1 MIRRG
6 TGLLPWLFDRD
17 ALVAFGAS
25 HAKAFA
31 EAQPWPHLVVD
42 DLLGAHAR
50 AIADAF
56 PDAAH
61 PGWRRTAYAEQARLG
76 QLQRTNFDG
85 IGDPL
90 RWLLA
95 ELGGMAFV
103 GFVNALLGRRDLIAD
118 PMFTGAGLMA
128 TERGGHLGLHVDF
141 NRDSARKLDRIASVL
156 YYAPRTWDP
165 AWGGELE
172 LWDRAR
178 QACRV
183 RIAPVPD
190 RLVVLAYGEDHWHGH
205 PTPLGCP
212 DGVLRA
218 AVAAHFY
225 AARASDGDDAGA
237 HGAIW

>member
-1 MIRRG
+1 M
-6 TGLLPWLFDRD
+6 LPWLFDRD
-17 ALVAFGAS
+17 AMVAFGTQ
-25 HAKAFA
+25 KARDFA
-31 EAQPWPHLVVD
+31 DAQPWPHLIVD
-42 DLLGAHAR
+42 GFLGKHAD

-56 PDAAH
+56 PDASH
-61 PGWRRTAYAEQARLG
+61 PGWRKTAYAEQARLG

-103 GFVNALLGRRDLIAD
+103 GFLNALLGRRDLIAD
-118 PMFTGAGLMA
+118 PHFTGAGLMA
-128 TERGGHLGLHVDF
+128 TERGGHLGIHIDF
-141 NRDSARKLDRIASVL
+141 NRDSARKLDRVASIL
-156 YYAPRTWDP
+156 YYAAHTWEP

-172 LWDRAR
+172 LWDRGR
-178 QACRV
+178 QGCQV
-183 RIAPVPD
+183 RIAPLPD

-205 PTPLGCP
+205 PAPLACP
-212 DGVLRA
+212 HGVLRA

-225 AARASDGDDAGA
+225 AARSTGDEPA